1 MGTFSAAS
9 FLTGLWQSVH
19 IDDLCQS
26 TVMVS
31 DVTRLQDVTISQL
44 FKPEGD
50 SECKSGGSLWG
61 RRWDSRSGGRE
72 RGGAGRSP
80 LSPRTCPDGGQVPG
94 HLPLLP
100 RPGTGQ
106 RAHMGKWVLVDT
118 SGCEMG
124 PVVLAIRV

>member
-1 MGTFSAAS
+1 MGTFSVAS

-19 IDDLCQS
+19 IDDLCKS

-44 FKPEGD
+44 FKPEGN

-61 RRWDSRSGGRE
+61 HRWDSRSGGRE
-72 RGGAGRSP
+72 HGGAGRSP

-94 HLPLLP
+94 HPP
-100 RPGTGQ
+100 SAASKARRGSACPHGK
-106 RAHMGKWVLVDT
+106 MGR
-118 SGCEMG
+118 SGHIG
-124 PVVLAIRV
+124 L